1 MLLFHYIALD
11 EGGQELKGSVEAS
24 DVRSAAV
31 LLRRQGLF
39 VVALNPPRPL
49 QAPSPI
55 SKAIEGAAS
64 TPEGDPPDEG
74 TGDIIGPLRRGL
86 GRLRPIR
93 DRDRILFLQQ
103 AALMLRSGL
112 TLLQCL
118 EETVKTT
125 SKPRF
130 AAVLAR
136 MSQAIQS
143 GKSFS
148 QAMAEGGKAFPP
160 IVIKLVES
168 AEASGEMDVVLDQ
181 LAVYLDRKAQVRA
194 NLLTSLTYPSVVVLV
209 TIGVVTFLVVKV
221 IPRFARFFAA
231 RQATLPWS
239 TQFLLDLAGF
249 VNRYGLFIVTGL
261 LIILSSGVAAY
272 MSPRGRPIFDR
283 ALLML
288 PVIGKL
294 LKAGAMAHFGRT
306 LSILLRSGVTLLE
319 SLQIVQG
326 IIGNR
331 AMAGC
336 IERAAEQILG
346 GRDLAAGLRH
356 PVIPPLVPQVVAVGE
371 RTGALVHVL
380 EELGRFYD
388 RRLQSLTKQMS
399 ALIEPVLILI
409 IGGIVGFV
417 YFAFFQAL
425 FRLSTGGR

>member
-249 VNRYGLFIVTGL
+249 VNRYGLFIVAGL

-380 EELGRFYD
+380 EELGQFYD
-388 RRLQSLTKQMS
+388 RQLQSLTKQMS

>member
-74 TGDIIGPLRRGL
+74 RGDIIGPLRRGL

-249 VNRYGLFIVTGL
+249 VNRYGLFIVAGL

>member
-1 MLLFHYIALD
+1 MLQFHYTALD

-39 VVALNPPRPL
+39 VIALSPPRPL
-49 QAPSPI
+49 QASSSI
-55 SKAIEGAAS
+55 SEGAAL
-64 TPEGDPPDEG
+64 TPEGDSPDEG
-74 TGDIIGPLRRGL
+74 TEDIIGPLSRGV
-86 GRLRPIR
+86 GWLRPIR
-93 DRDRILFLQQ
+93 DRDRIFFLQQ

-118 EETVKTT
+118 EETIKTT

-130 AAVLAR
+130 AAALAR
-136 MSQAIQS
+136 MSRAIQA

-148 QAMAEGGKAFPP
+148 QSMAEEGGAFPP
-160 IVIKLVES
+160 IVIKLIES

-194 NLLTSLTYPSVVVLV
+194 NLLTSLTYPSVVLLV

-221 IPRFARFFAA
+221 IPRFARFFAT
-231 RQATLPWS
+231 RQVTLPWS

-249 VNRYGLFIVTGL
+249 VNRYGLFIVAGL
-261 LIILSSGVAAY
+261 LLVFSSGVAAY
-272 MSPRGRPIFDR
+272 MNPRGRPILDR
-283 ALLML
+283 GLLML
-288 PVIGKL
+288 PIVGKL
-294 LKAGAMAHFGRT
+294 LKAGAMVHFGRT

-380 EELGRFYD
+380 EELGQFYD
-388 RRLQSLTKQMS
+388 RQLQSLTKQMS
-399 ALIEPVLILI
+399 ALIEPVLIII